1 MSKYSDNDIDRN
13 LAFDSNLQAG
23 RDDDGRISGLEA
35 AENRAHR
42 DGRIH
47 DDDDAEQ
54 DESNAKLDAAK
65 ARHAERGAQER
76 KLLLGLAKQ
85 EPGSAIVDAKGT
97 VMPGVKWQNGQVV
110 DRPWS
115 EHPAVKESI
124 RRQNAYVAAEDRL
137 HAAIGASF
145 QERGY
150 GAPASSEPKFQAIKA
165 VTTVAATSMRRR
177 HLSKADLELK
187 SKLLKLSTGI
197 KAAAEREDRAA
208 AGGLLHQAKA
218 LLEHGQFESWVERE
232 SGLSKSTAERYMR
245 EGH

>member
-1 MSKYSDNDIDRN
+1 MSKGDNDIDRN

-97 VMPGVKWQNGQVV
+97 VMRGVKWDQGQIV
-110 DRPWS
+110 DRPWT
-115 EHPAVKESI
+115 EHPAFRESV
-124 RRQNAYVAAEDRL
+124 RRQNASAAAEDRL
-137 HAAIGASF
+137 HAAIGPSF
-145 QERGY
+145 QELGY
-150 GAPASSEPKFQAIKA
+150 DAPGPDAPAYQEVKPAA
-165 VTTVAATSMRRR
+165 ANVVATSMKRR
-177 HLSKADLELK
+177 LSRSELATK
-187 SKLLKLSTGI
+187 QKLLALATGI
-197 KAAAEREDRAA
+197 RAAAEREDRAA
-208 AGGLLHQAKA
+208 AGAMLNQAKA
-218 LLEHGQFESWVERE
+218 LLEHGQFVAWTERE
-232 SGLSKSTAERYMR
+232 CGLSKKTAERYMEESR
-245 EGH
+245 